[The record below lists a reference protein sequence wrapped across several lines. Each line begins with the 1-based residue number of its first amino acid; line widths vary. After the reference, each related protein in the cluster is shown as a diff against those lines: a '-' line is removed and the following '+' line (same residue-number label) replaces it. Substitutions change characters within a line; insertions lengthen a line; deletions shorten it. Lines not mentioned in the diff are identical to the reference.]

1 MDSRKDN
8 AAERAQLNEEDMEKS
23 KAARRGG
30 GSMRAGRCGRS
41 RQAKRKNTPRGPRK
55 CLIRLDSDKEIK
67 VNGLDFPWLN
77 LAGLG

>member
-1 MDSRKDN
+1 MHSRKDN

-30 GSMRAGRCGRS
+30 GPDARGAMRAK
-41 RQAKRKNTPRGPRK
+41 QAGKRKNTPRGPRK